1 MIDDE
6 LAFEKHMHPNRVCV
20 NYLGKENEKLIGMD
34 GSVRFEYEAR
44 EYSV

>member
-6 LAFEKHMHPNRVCV
+6 VAFEKHMYPNRVWV
-20 NYLGKENEKLIGMD
+20 NYLVKEHNESIGMD

-44 EYSV
+44 EHSV